1 MNFEVAIIDR
11 LLSRRFFRFC
21 QTAKGWM
28 KMKNVRDLFPSK
40 EKKLAVLGGIVLIA
54 LTGAIMYNSSLLK
67 KADTAPKQET
77 VKAVVDVK
85 IVQPADMSKK
95 VSLVGQ
101 TVPAAQVDIV
111 AKYSGRVVSVDVE
124 LGQQVRGGQTLLV
137 QDTGDL
143 ELAIAQADASRR
155 QAQADASETAV
166 TFEAG
171 HSKAQVDYQRALAS
185 YERYKSLYDMGAVS
199 REAFETVQQQML
211 NAKANLNI
219 YVNQSAGGASPAAVE
234 VKRAAVMKA
243 ERNID
248 ALSKQRDD
256 MIIRSPRDGVIGFRQ
271 VEVGAYVQPGQKI
284 LSVVDNSSIFVDC
297 QVSEQDVAAMQVGQ
311 TVEIGL
317 EALGRTYS
325 GKVIYVSPAADSKTQ
340 AFVARIALTNP
351 DQAVKTGMFARGQIE
366 VMQKPQALFIPKE
379 ALLEKNG
386 QYSIFVIADN
396 KAESR
401 TVKIGLR
408 NDKEVEIISGLKA
421 GDMVAVSNL
430 SRLRPGMEVTTSL
443 LEENTAKP
451 RGGR

>member
-1 MNFEVAIIDR
+1 
-11 LLSRRFFRFC
+11 
-21 QTAKGWM
+21 
-28 KMKNVRDLFPSK
+28 MKNVRDLFPSK

-54 LTGAIMYNSSLLK
+54 LTGAIIHNSSLLQ

-124 LGQQVRGGQTLLV
+124 LGQQVRSGQTLLV

-171 HSKAQVDYQRALAS
+171 HRKAQVDYQRALAS

-234 VKRAAVMKA
+234 AKRAAVTKA

-451 RGGR
+451 KGGR